1 MISLL
6 QLIDLLLN
14 IYSWVLIAYVI
25 FSLLMAFGVIN
36 VYNKFVNVVFE
47 FLQRV
52 TEPVLKP
59 IRRILPDMGG
69 IDLAPL
75 IVLIAIWFIRSLL
88 WEYGPQLAA

>member
-75 IVLIAIWFIRSLL
+75 LVLIAIWFIRSLL